1 MSKVY
6 LNDIVSFCNNTYESN
21 YGKNN
26 TKIQNFTDK
35 INIVIQNE
43 KLNNSKFKCNFVDIL
58 SLTNY
63 YDSNELIL
71 VSPIIHEN
79 DKEGKK
85 WYNFINSLL
94 IVLNDSYVNDS
105 NDKKIKSIET
115 LNNLLKKKINIYP
128 IVEKNNNDNF
138 EKVASVLNIC
148 VAILEINTFKFYNL
162 NDKNKKYVIIFRH
175 DDYYFPF
182 INWDNKYYNEKSHF
196 VNELIKKYDIIK
208 KSTDIDD
215 IVNNNIITENTKD
228 TEDTKDNKDKNT
240 KKTKKNKSEDIIIDE
255 KKTKKEIKTKN
266 KIEKDIKSKI
276 KISENIIK
284 SDKENENNG
293 KYKEFISNE
302 KNIIFM
308 SEAVALTNNKKN
320 NKIEKNIIEDSMIDE
335 TEIEKTT
342 VKLKTDDKK
351 KIIGNVK
358 KSMNIQTL
366 RDNALEIGLEIV
378 YKDTKTGKL
387 KNKTKDVL
395 YEEIKKFKLV

>member
-6 LNDIVSFCNNTYESN
+6 LNDIVSFCDNAYESN

-79 DKEGKK
+79 NKEEKK
-85 WYNFINSLL
+85 WSNFINSLL

-138 EKVASVLNIC
+138 EKVANVLNIC
-148 VAILEINTFKFYNL
+148 IAILETNTFNFYNL
-162 NDKNKKYVIIFRH
+162 NDKNKKYVIIFKH

-196 VNELIKKYDIIK
+196 VNELVKKYDIIK
-208 KSTDIDD
+208 KSTDIND
-215 IVNNNIITENTKD
+215 IIINNNATTENIKD
-228 TEDTKDNKDKNT
+228 T
-240 KKTKKNKSEDIIIDE
+240 KKTKKNKLEDVVIDE
-255 KKTKKEIKTKN
+255 KKTKKEIKTKTKN

-308 SEAVALTNNKKN
+308 SEAVTLANNKKN
-320 NKIEKNIIEDSMIDE
+320 KEIEKNIIDESMIDE
-335 TEIEKTT
+335 TEIDKTT

-358 KSMNIQTL
+358 KSMSIQTL

-387 KNKTKDVL
+387 KNKTKDML